1 MQTATIARQIRG
13 FIQESF
19 LFGQADNLR
28 DEDSFLESGI
38 IDSTGI
44 LQLIAFLQD
53 TYGIRVEDEEAIPDN
68 LDSIDRIVVYLRRKL
83 DSAEAGAGSGRI

>member
-1 MQTATIARQIRG
+1 MQTATIAQQIRS

-19 LFGQADNLR
+19 LFGQTDNLR

-44 LQLIAFLQD
+44 LQLMAFLQD
-53 TYGIRVEDEEAIPDN
+53 TYGVRVEDEEAIPDN
-68 LDSIDRIVVYLRRKL
+68 LDSIDRIVVYLRRKS
-83 DSAEAGAGSGRI
+83 DSAEGGAGSGRI

>member
-1 MQTATIARQIRG
+1 MQTATIAQQIRS

-19 LFGQADNLR
+19 LFGQTDNLR
-28 DEDSFLESGI
+28 DGDSFLESGI

-53 TYGIRVEDEEAIPDN
+53 AYGVRVEDEEAIPDN
-68 LDSIDRIVVYLRRKL
+68 LDSIDRIVVYLRRKS
-83 DSAEAGAGSGRI
+83 DSAEGGAGSGRI